1 MIKKKVHAII
11 LARGGSKGI
20 KNKNL
25 FLINKKPLIFWSIKR
40 CLESK
45 NISET
50 WVSSDN
56 KQILKIAKKIGARI
70 ILRPKKLA
78 SDTASSD
85 AAWEHAIK
93 HIEKKFSI
101 DIIIGV
107 QPTSPIRSKAD
118 FDKALKKFYLKK
130 LDSMFSAS
138 NFETYFSWIIKKN
151 KVLPNYN
158 VYKRP
163 RRQDLKKSILENGS
177 FYIFKQKLF
186 LKYKNRLF
194 GKIGFYL
201 MEKYRGFQIDT
212 LEDAKFLSAIFKNY
226 FK

>member
-1 MIKKKVHAII
+1 MSKKKVHAII

-20 KNKNL
+20 KDKNL
-25 FLINKKPLIFWSIKR
+25 FLVNKKPLIFWSIIR

-45 NISET
+45 NISDT

-56 KQILKIAKKIGARI
+56 KKILRVAKKIGAKTI
-70 ILRPKKLA
+70 FRPKKL
-78 SDTASSD
+78 STDTASSD
-85 AAWEHAIK
+85 AAWEHAVKFIK
-93 HIEKKFSI
+93 KKISI

-107 QPTSPIRSKAD
+107 QPTSPVRSKTD
-118 FDKALKKFYLKK
+118 FDNALKKFYMKN

-138 NFETYFSWIIKKN
+138 NFETYFSWVTKKN

-158 VYKRP
+158 INKRP
-163 RRQDLKKSILENGS
+163 RRQDLKKTILENGS

-186 LKYKNRLF
+186 LKHKNRLF

-201 MEKYRGFQIDT
+201 MKKYRGFQIDT
-212 LEDAKFLSAIFKNY
+212 LEDAKFINAIFKNY